1 MTSTR
6 LWHDSRISGLDL
18 DLSYICDRLIA
29 MAGAPHITKERET
42 HTSKI
47 KWNMDLEK
55 RLKKDFCRFKLV
67 CTSQWEFENRLAP
80 VTHCNTLQCTTTHCN
95 TPQSVPGVH
104 GAIYRNDIKEVS
116 LSSVSLRC
124 THCTTLHR
132 TATHC
137 NTLSQRYQGGLPLS
151 RVSTVVQ
158 WVAVCCRVLQWV
170 AVSCSVLQCLY
181 PYGCLSRHYGVAT
194 VSRIDNVIGLFCR
207 ILSLL

>member
-137 NTLSQRYQGGLPLS
+137 NTLQHTIATISRRSPPLPCLYGG
-151 RVSTVVQ
+151 
-158 WVAVCCRVLQWV
+158 
-170 AVSCSVLQCLY
+170 AVSCSVLQ
-181 PYGCLSRHYGVAT
+181 GVA
-194 VSRIDNVIGLFCR
+194 VSCSELQCVAVPVSVWLPLQTLWGGYGQ
-207 ILSLL
+207 